1 MHSLSLCVCL
11 AQHHQII
18 GIHDAISILV
28 GNALLHIAS
37 FHSSFLF
44 PQPSPVYNN
53 IYQLSNIDPTSAGM
67 STASS
72 TARPKITPRPSR
84 PTNRLYASMTR
95 IYKSCANG
103 FRDTRLRILTLRPN
117 SKVHWLTYALAVH
130 ATGDANG
137 AVGVLDSY
145 MDTLD
150 KDCVELQRN
159 FESSE
164 LAMYKNCVLAETNP
178 QFGGAAAG
186 GSGDDDDDNNDNDG
200 LGGIRKALCHLD
212 EIDNIVVD
220 RTEWHMT
227 KLPYQ
232 LYIYLLP
239 LPVKTHNNV
248 IIYRYQR
255 AA

>member
-11 AQHHQII
+11 AQRHQII

-117 SKVHWLTYALAVH
+117 SKVHWLT
-130 ATGDANG
+130 
-137 AVGVLDSY
+137 
-145 MDTLD
+145 
-150 KDCVELQRN
+150 
-159 FESSE
+159 
-164 LAMYKNCVLAETNP
+164 
-178 QFGGAAAG
+178 
-186 GSGDDDDDNNDNDG
+186 
-200 LGGIRKALCHLD
+200 
-212 EIDNIVVD
+212 
-220 RTEWHMT
+220 
-227 KLPYQ
+227 
-232 LYIYLLP
+232 
-239 LPVKTHNNV
+239 
-248 IIYRYQR
+248 
-255 AA
+255 